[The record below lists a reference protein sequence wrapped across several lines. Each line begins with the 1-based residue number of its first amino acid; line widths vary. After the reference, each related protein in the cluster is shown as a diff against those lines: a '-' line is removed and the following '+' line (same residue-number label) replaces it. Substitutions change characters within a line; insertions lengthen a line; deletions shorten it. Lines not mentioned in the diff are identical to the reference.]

1 MAKSRYIVDINRL
14 YMGIDRP
21 IGENYPLIILVNKG
35 LQCRPYTVKKKCGL
49 SERHGYSAVHK
60 SKIVLI
66 RMKLKRPPGI
76 FSFLIRTQK

>member
-1 MAKSRYIVDINRL
+1 MNRL

-35 LQCRPYTVKKKCGL
+35 PAVKKKCGL
-49 SERHGYSAVHK
+49 SERHGYSAVNK

-66 RMKLKRPPGI
+66 RMKLKRPPGD